1 MQEHRTDAGRQTA
14 SVRYLNG
21 NDSMAAD
28 HFENCTDEE
37 LISLSRGGNSA
48 ATDFLMERY
57 KGMVRSRARSLHIA
71 GGDQDDLIQEGMLGL
86 FRALRDYDA
95 AKGAS
100 FATFAS
106 LCISRQMYTAIEA
119 SGRQKHQPLNE
130 AISYDQTSG
139 TGGQNS
145 RNDQNGQRAGWRNRE
160 DGGES
165 VLAMLPA
172 SEGDPEE
179 QYISEESR
187 QRLEQEI
194 DRSLSPYERQVLN
207 LYLSGMNYTEIAQ
220 RLGRDPRSTD
230 NALQRIKSKVRR
242 ML

>member
-1 MQEHRTDAGRQTA
+1 MTA
-14 SVRYLNG
+14 
-21 NDSMAAD
+21 DD
-28 HFENCTDEE
+28 FENCTDEE
-37 LISLSRGGNSA
+37 LISLSRGGDSA

-57 KGMVRSRARSLHIA
+57 KGMVRSRARSLHIP

-86 FRALRDYDA
+86 FKALRDYDA

-106 LCISRQMYTAIEA
+106 LCVSRQMYTAIEA

-130 AISYDQTSG
+130 AISYDQPSG
-139 TGGQNS
+139 AGRKNNK
-145 RNDQNGQRAGWRNRE
+145 NDRNGQQIDGRDQG
-160 DGGES
+160 DGGENL
-165 VLAMLPA
+165 LAMLPA
-172 SEGDPEE
+172 SGGDPEE

-194 DRSLSPYERQVLN
+194 DRSLSPFERQVLN
-207 LYLSGMNYTEIAQ
+207 LYLSGMNYTEIAH